1 MVLACS
7 KDKRIELK
15 AGMNIKIGT
24 KYPRITQKFFLKK
37 NIAPEIVFLNGSVEL
52 APLTGLA
59 DAIVDITETGSTIRE
74 NNLKIVET
82 IMEISAKVIVNK
94 TSFRTLNKEIE
105 IITKALVKKIKI

>member
-1 MVLACS
+1 M
-7 KDKRIELK
+7 
-15 AGMNIKIGT
+15 
-24 KYPRITQKFFLKK
+24 
-37 NIAPEIVFLNGSVEL
+37 

-105 IITKALVKKIKI
+105 TITTALVKKIKI